1 MPPRRNVISIAAAT
15 AAFIA
20 LAAVAANL
28 NAVELKND
36 PPVQNIT
43 VTEPVTG
50 SQGVAP

>member
-28 NAVELKND
+28 DTLELKND
-36 PPVQNIT
+36 LPRQDVT
-43 VTEPVTG
+43 VTEPATG
-50 SQGVAP
+50 SR